1 MYYIAQ
7 VNFETIDER
16 NGKTKNIT
24 EEYLVSGTNV
34 SDVES
39 KLKDK
44 FGEGMSEFR
53 VKTVKESKILGIIE

>member
-1 MYYIAQ
+1 MYYTAQ
-7 VNFETIDER
+7 VNFETIDDR
-16 NGKTKNIT
+16 NGKVKNIT
-24 EEYLVSGTNV
+24 EEYLVSGTSV

-53 VKTVKESKILGIIE
+53 VKNVKESKVLGVIE